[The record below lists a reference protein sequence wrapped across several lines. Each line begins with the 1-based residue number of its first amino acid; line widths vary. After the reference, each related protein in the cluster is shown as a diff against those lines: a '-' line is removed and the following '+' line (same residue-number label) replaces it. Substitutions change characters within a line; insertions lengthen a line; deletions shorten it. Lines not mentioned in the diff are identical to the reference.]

1 MNPIFCTTIACLQ
14 MAFGPS
20 TVRHVGQYTVLQTR
34 THFHY
39 CRQLSPGYSC
49 QSVSVGTNQDSLS
62 DTDGSTR
69 PQRFD
74 LRWEQLTPQA

>member
-1 MNPIFCTTIACLQ
+1 MACVLKPGLAGTFPGEAFLLPKPYVQMNPIICTTIACLQ

-39 CRQLSPGYSC
+39 CRSY
-49 QSVSVGTNQDSLS
+49 
-62 DTDGSTR
+62 R
-69 PQRFD
+69 PA
-74 LRWEQLTPQA
+74 TPVKASAS

>member
-39 CRQLSPGYSC
+39 CRELSPGYSC
-49 QSVSVGTNQDSLS
+49 QSVSVGSNQDSAPG
-62 DTDGSTR
+62 TDGSSR
-69 PQRFD
+69 PQRLD
-74 LRWEQLTPQA
+74 LRWDQPVPQA